1 MSSANSPQA
10 TVVMNAG
17 SEPPPASPV
26 HWDERVIRQV
36 LESVAEAVYTGS
48 PYRRAVVSLYE
59 HPLSP
64 SSRATSHVIEYAARG
79 LIPEDE
85 RELLLFLANGGLV
98 SGEKLQPRFRMGRSY
113 YIPAGSAPRSVSPW
127 IPSRRRFMRLGGWQ
141 ADDLLL
147 VPLEVDGLVI
157 GQISVDDPRDGA
169 RPTSAGLY
177 RLEEMASM
185 AAIALR
191 EAAHLERLTDQH
203 KLFSF
208 LMENV
213 CSGLAVIQST
223 RFCYVNDR
231 ASEVLGYS
239 ASELLAMEPW
249 WQLVHP
255 EDRPACVKEGAALI
269 NKAAT
274 VRGICKDGGVRWLW
288 LEGQPMDYHHRE
300 AVLLNVLDVSDRVET
315 ERLLQEKA
323 LHDPLTGLFNRY
335 YFDDTIQGELSRSKR
350 YKRPF
355 TLMLGDV
362 AGFKAVN
369 DRLGHQ
375 EGDRVLRELAHV
387 LRDQLRESDW
397 AIRYGGDEFLMVL
410 PETGTR
416 VEALVE
422 RLQAAVKK
430 WASGRVAD
438 IPLSIDLGWATWT
451 PECDLSVPRL
461 LEIADARLYEAK
473 AAHRQGAATLLS
485 GAQVQLREAGEAS
498 PRGQSPGLGSRED
511 ATRPGH

>member
-1 MSSANSPQA
+1 MNSANSPQA
-10 TVVMNAG
+10 AG
-17 SEPPPASPV
+17 VTNGVAEALPPSPT
-26 HWDERVIRQV
+26 HWDEQVIRQV
-36 LESVAEAVYTGS
+36 LESVAEAVYRGS
-48 PYRRAVVSLYE
+48 PYRRTVVSLYE

-64 SSRATSHVIEYAARG
+64 SSRATSRVVEYAARG
-79 LIPEDE
+79 LLPEDE
-85 RELLLFLANGGLV
+85 REFLLFLANGGLV
-98 SGEKLQPRFRMGRSY
+98 SGEKLQARFRIGRSY
-113 YIPAGSAPRSVSPW
+113 YIPTGLAPRNTSPW
-127 IPSRRRFMRLGGWQ
+127 ISSRRRFMRLGGWQ

-147 VPLEVDGLVI
+147 IPLEVDGQVI

-169 RPTSAGLY
+169 RPTSAVLH
-177 RLEEMASM
+177 RLEEMACM
-185 AAIALR
+185 AAFALR

-208 LMENV
+208 LTENV
-213 CSGLAVIQST
+213 CSGLAVVQSA

-231 ASEVLGYS
+231 AGEVLGYS
-239 ASELLAMEPW
+239 APELLAMDPW

-255 EDRPACVKEGAALI
+255 EDRAACVKDGVALA

-274 VRGICKDGGVRWLW
+274 VRGICKDGGMRWLW
-288 LEGQPMDYHHRE
+288 LEGRPMDYHHRE
-300 AVLLNVLDVSDRVET
+300 AVLLNVLDVSDKVET

-323 LHDPLTGLFNRY
+323 LHDSLTGLFNRY

-355 TLMLGDV
+355 TLMLSDV

-369 DRLGHQ
+369 DRLGHA
-375 EGDRVLRELAHV
+375 EGDRVLRELACL

-410 PETGTR
+410 PETGAH

-422 RLQAAVKK
+422 RLQTAVEG
-430 WASGRVAD
+430 WAKQRESGV
-438 IPLSIDLGWATWT
+438 PLSIDLGWATWT

-473 AAHRQGAATLLS
+473 AARQQGGTMRLLGVHDES
-485 GAQVQLREAGEAS
+485 RAAGEA
-498 PRGQSPGLGSRED
+498 PPHG
-511 ATRPGH
+511 